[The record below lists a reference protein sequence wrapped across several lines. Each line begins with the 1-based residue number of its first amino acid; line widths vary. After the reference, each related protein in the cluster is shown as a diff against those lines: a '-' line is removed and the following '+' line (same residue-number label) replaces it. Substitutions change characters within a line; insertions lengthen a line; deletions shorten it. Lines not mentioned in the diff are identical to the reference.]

1 MRKINCYTGD
11 SKEFLYSIGNA
22 LHAEN
27 KSTYLSIE
35 GELYAKYDEF
45 DDNTTSLETLTP
57 AWVQKTPEN
66 GVKIDC
72 AHDMYS
78 RERKDIATLWE
89 YLKNVNGGKV
99 FKCPLC
105 GVRDVTD
112 LDHYAPRSIFPEYS
126 VHPRNLIPTCHEC
139 NLEKDN
145 DWLTPAGH
153 RIIFNAYF
161 DHPLNILCVINSD
174 IKIDKY
180 GMPYVRVLQADV
192 DKRPKGYGIMMRTLK
207 TLGLFKLYCEHVN
220 DLFKTEFIKLDAYL
234 NNPMT
239 RRSYSSLEECWQNRK
254 AEYAACLHYPE
265 NVGEVNVLLYN
276 ALVNSPDLDVWLSQN
291 YR

>member
-1 MRKINCYTGD
+1 MRRINYYTGY
-11 SKEFLYSIGNA
+11 SKEFLHLIGNA

-27 KSTYLSIE
+27 KNTYLSIE
-35 GELYAKYDEF
+35 GELYAKYDEY
-45 DDNTTSLETLTP
+45 DNNSATLENITP
-57 AWVQKTPEN
+57 AWAQKTPEN
-66 GVKIDC
+66 EVKKDF

-105 GVRDVTD
+105 GVRDITD

-139 NLEKDN
+139 NLVKDN
-145 DWLTPAGH
+145 VWLTHGGH

-161 DHPLNILCVINSD
+161 DNPLNILGVIKSE
-174 IKIDKY
+174 IKIDRY
-180 GMPYVRVLQADV
+180 DMPYVRMFQANV
-192 DKRPKGYGIMMRTLK
+192 VKRPKGYGIMMRTLNS
-207 TLGLFKLYCEHVN
+207 LGLFELYSKHVN
-220 DLFKTEFIKLDAYL
+220 ELFKTEFIKLDAYL
-234 NNPMT
+234 KNPMT
-239 RRSYSSLEECWQNRK
+239 RRSYPNLDVCWQNRK
-254 AEYAACLHYPE
+254 AEYTACLNNPE
-265 NVGEVNVLLYN
+265 VVGELNVLLYN
-276 ALVNSPDLDVWLSQN
+276 SLVNSPDLDVWLSQN